1 MKSEKLFF
9 SMSLCL
15 CVSIAFVLGSLSSAQ
30 ARPIPPLEGLEALR
44 KGFAGISDFS
54 AEITQEKR
62 LSLMK
67 RTMTMKGT
75 VRFRKPDQFYLAIN
89 PPYASRMVLKDA
101 TIELVGGPEGKRNRM
116 VLPPEQGLG
125 RWFSKLASPVTQ
137 LPEGVAIQA
146 DLTNSLYT
154 LTITPQTKGQVKELA
169 IAFLADGTIRR
180 LTILEQ
186 NGDKASMI
194 FKNLRRNTGLTDRD
208 FRLEP

>member
-1 MKSEKLFF
+1 MKKGLCSLLFV
-9 SMSLCL
+9 SLMFL
-15 CVSIAFVLGSLSSAQ
+15 GTTVSSVA

-44 KGFAGISDFS
+44 KGFSGISDFS

-67 RTMTMKGT
+67 RSMTMNGT
-75 VRFRKPDQFYLAIN
+75 VRFRKPDQFFMAIN

-101 TIELVGGPEGKRNRM
+101 AIELAGGPEGKRNRIL
-116 VLPPEQGLG
+116 LPPEQGLG
-125 RWFSKLASPVTQ
+125 RWFSKLASPVTK
-137 LPEGVAIQA
+137 LPEGVGIQA

-194 FKNLRRNTGLTDRD
+194 FKNVRRNIGLTDRD